1 MGPATPDKTEPVAG
15 RARAETYDSHMADHS
30 PITWFLSDD
39 REPGALDAFENVTG
53 TRLHPIAREHLLDSA
68 HHRTTPFPRLEN
80 HGKYLFG
87 MVFVPSSTSNTSAD
101 FDRVVF
107 AIAHDAAIASVATHP
122 TSTQD
127 WASIAGAIGKTDRY
141 AGDSCTGGRFLLEL
155 LGVTVTQLLLDAT
168 NLQETI
174 NVKTSQ
180 LGVGV
185 DLTKDIDDLP
195 LAAMSSRQRRTMLQR
210 FRELGP
216 TLSAIKHEMPSML
229 AVVTESSDVLARLVN
244 DDDTIDI
251 KTDNSG
257 DSRELFSKELEIFL
271 SDIWIDCRN
280 LTAVLTGIDS
290 SIITTKEF
298 MKQLNDEEN
307 VASNRFTGA
316 IASIMLL
323 PTFIVGLYGQNFD
336 DMPETHWHYGYGF
349 SWGAIIVL
357 TVAQVWFFRRRK
369 WL

>member
-1 MGPATPDKTEPVAG
+1 MTVHGPLATG
-15 RARAETYDSHMADHS
+15 TYDSRMTNGPA
-30 PITWFLSDD
+30 ITWLLS
-39 REPGALDAFENVTG
+39 G
-53 TRLHPIAREHLLDSA
+53 TRDPSAVERFETAAGTALHPIAREHLLDSS
-68 HHRTTPFPRLEN
+68 HHTTTPFPRIEN
-80 HGKYLFG
+80 HGRYLFG
-87 MVFVPSSTSNTSAD
+87 MVFVPSDITNTSAD

-107 AIAHDAAIASVATHP
+107 AISHDAAIASVSVHP

-127 WASIAGAIGKTDRY
+127 WSAITAGTGATTRFGD
-141 AGDSCTGGRFLLEL
+141 DSCTGGRFLLEL
-155 LGVTVTQLLLDAT
+155 LTVVTGQLRRDAV
-168 NLQETI
+168 NLQTTI
-174 NVKTSQ
+174 DSKTSQ

-185 DLTKDIDDLP
+185 DLTKNIDDLP
-195 LAAMSSRQRRTMLQR
+195 VDGLTSRQRRMMLQR
-210 FRELGP
+210 YREFGP
-216 TLSAIKHEMPSML
+216 TLSAIRHEMPHML
-229 AVVTESSDVLARLVN
+229 AVVNESSDVLGRLVN
-244 DDDTIDI
+244 DDDTIDL
-251 KTDNSG
+251 KTDRDG
-257 DSRELFSKELEIFL
+257 GSRELFSKELEIFL

-280 LTAVLTGIDS
+280 LSAVLNGVDS
-290 SIITTKEF
+290 SIVTTKEF
-298 MKQLNDEEN
+298 MKQLSDEEN

>member
-1 MGPATPDKTEPVAG
+1 MTMFHCRPTGPYDASMPQGPAV
-15 RARAETYDSHMADHS
+15 
-30 PITWFLSDD
+30 TWL
-39 REPGALDAFENVTG
+39 LTG
-53 TRLHPIAREHLLDSA
+53 TRDPGAIDHFEAVAGTALHPIAREHLLDSS
-68 HHRTTPFPRLEN
+68 HHTTTPFPRLEN
-80 HGKYLFG
+80 HGRYLFG
-87 MVFVPSSTSNTSAD
+87 MVFVPSNISNTSAD

-107 AIAHDAAIASVATHP
+107 AISHDAAIASVAAHP

-127 WASIAGAIGKTDRY
+127 WPSITTGIGTSVPYRD
-141 AGDSCTGGRFLLEL
+141 DSCTGGRFLLEL
-155 LGVTVTQLLLDAT
+155 LTVVIEQLRLDSV
-168 NLQETI
+168 NLQSTI
-174 NVKTSQ
+174 DVKTSQ

-185 DLTKDIDDLP
+185 DLTKNIDDLP
-195 LAAMSSRQRRTMLQR
+195 VDGLTSRQRRTMLQR
-210 FRELGP
+210 YRELGP
-216 TLSAIKHEMPSML
+216 TLSAIRHEMPNML
-229 AVVTESSDVLARLVN
+229 AVVDESSDVLGRLVN

-251 KTDNSG
+251 KTDRAG

-280 LTAVLTGIDS
+280 LSAVLNGIDS
-290 SIITTKEF
+290 SIVTTKEF
-298 MKQLNDEEN
+298 MKQLSDEEN

>member
-1 MGPATPDKTEPVAG
+1 MTDGP
-15 RARAETYDSHMADHS
+15 
-30 PITWFLSDD
+30 PITWLFSGT
-39 REPGALDAFENVTG
+39 REPGSLDAFERIAG
-53 TRLHPIAREHLLDSA
+53 TPLHPIAREHLMDST

-87 MVFVPSSTSNTSAD
+87 MVFVPSNTTNTSAD

-107 AIAHDAAIASVATHP
+107 AISHDAAVASVAVHP
-122 TSTQD
+122 TSMQD
-127 WASIAGAIGKTDRY
+127 WESIMARTGVTARY
-141 AGDSCTGGRFLLEL
+141 ESDSCVGGRFLLEL
-155 LGVTVTQLLLDAT
+155 LGVTVNELLRDAT

-174 NVKTSQ
+174 NAKTSQ

-195 LAAMSSRQRRTMLQR
+195 ADAMTSRQRRTMLQR
-210 FRELGP
+210 FRDLGP
-216 TLSAIKHEMPSML
+216 TLSAIKHEMPNML
-229 AVVTESSDVLARLVN
+229 GVVNESGDVLGRLVM
-244 DDDTIDI
+244 DDDTVDI
-251 KTDNSG
+251 KTDTSG
-257 DSRELFSKELEIFL
+257 EQRELFSKELEIYL

-280 LTAVLTGIDS
+280 LAAVLSGIES
-290 SIITTKEF
+290 SIVTTKEF

-307 VASNRFTGA
+307 VTSNRFTGA

>member
-1 MGPATPDKTEPVAG
+1 
-15 RARAETYDSHMADHS
+15 MADGS
-30 PITWFLSDD
+30 PITWLFSGT
-39 REPGALDAFENVTG
+39 REPDCLDAFERAAG
-53 TRLHPIAREHLLDSA
+53 TSLHPIAREHLMDST

-87 MVFVPSSTSNTSAD
+87 MVFIPSNTTNTSAD

-107 AIAHDAAIASVATHP
+107 AISHDAAVASVAVHP

-127 WASIAGAIGKTDRY
+127 WDAITARTGVTAQY
-141 AGDSCTGGRFLLEL
+141 ESDSCAGGRFLLEL
-155 LGVTVTQLLLDAT
+155 LGVTVHELLHDAT

-174 NVKTSQ
+174 NAKTSQ

-195 LAAMSSRQRRTMLQR
+195 VEAMTSRQRRTMLQR

-229 AVVTESSDVLARLVN
+229 GVVNESSDVLGRLVM
-244 DDDTIDI
+244 DDDTVDI
-251 KTDNSG
+251 KTDRSG
-257 DSRELFSKELEIFL
+257 GQRELFSKELEIYL

-280 LTAVLTGIDS
+280 LAAVLTGIES
-290 SIITTKEF
+290 SIVTTKEF

-307 VASNRFTGA
+307 VTSNRFTGA

-357 TVAQVWFFRRRK
+357 TIAQVMFFRRRK
-369 WL
+369 WI